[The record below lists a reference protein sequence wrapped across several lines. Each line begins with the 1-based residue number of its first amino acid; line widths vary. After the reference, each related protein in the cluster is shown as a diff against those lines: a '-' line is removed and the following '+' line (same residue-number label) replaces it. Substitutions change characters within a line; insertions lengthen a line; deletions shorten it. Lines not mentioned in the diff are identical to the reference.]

1 MIVCAHTRTG
11 THLLAKLL
19 HLNFETGVVGY
30 QELLGSHS
38 VLPLVPYATVV
49 RPVLPVMLSI
59 WRTRE
64 QLGIARSVSFSR
76 MLRTPWP
83 EMPASESC
91 TALLNGVRV
100 DRVRRPRAFSDTLP
114 HRWLRVTS
122 MFVEGAAVVV
132 RYSDM
137 VEQPLRVLGLFDLPR
152 RGARRIVLERVGWTA
167 VAEEQPKVDE
177 ADILL
182 LQEYQEMLCDC

>member
-19 HLNFETGVVGY
+19 HLNFETGVSDY

-38 VLPLVPYATVV
+38 VVPQVLFATVV
-49 RPVLPVMLSI
+49 RPVLPVMLSV
-59 WRTRE
+59 WKVRD
-64 QLGIARSVSFSR
+64 QLGIHRSVSFSS
-76 MLRTPWP
+76 MLRTPWL

-91 TALLNGVRV
+91 TALLNGARV

-122 MFVEGAAVVV
+122 MFLRHAAVAVA
-132 RYSDM
+132 YHDL
-137 VEQPLRVLGLFDLPR
+137 VEQPARVLRQFSLPR
-152 RGARRIVLERVGWTA
+152 VGPLRIVLERVGWAA
-167 VAEEQPKVDE
+167 VEEEQPEVSED
-177 ADILL
+177 DLLL
-182 LQEYQEMLCDC
+182 LQQYQEMLCDC